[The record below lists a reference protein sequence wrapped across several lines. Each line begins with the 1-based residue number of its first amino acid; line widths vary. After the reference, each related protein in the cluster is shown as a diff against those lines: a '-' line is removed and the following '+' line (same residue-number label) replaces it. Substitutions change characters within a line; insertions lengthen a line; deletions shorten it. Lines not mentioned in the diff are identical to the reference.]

1 MSHMGSGLRI
11 AALRTC
17 FRLTSC
23 GTCNKQFKNLED
35 NLPSAKNFGLFFCWT
50 SRPTSIFLGIYQYFG
65 ELKDTTQRSWGSN
78 HGPLAQ
84 ASDAL
89 PLSHHASSA
98 KI

>member
-50 SRPTSIFLGIYQYFG
+50 SWPTFIFLGINQYFG
-65 ELKDTTQRSWGSN
+65 ELIRTLHSGRGVLTMD
-78 HGPLAQ
+78 
-84 ASDAL
+84 
-89 PLSHHASSA
+89 LSLRHQTLYH
-98 KI
+98 